1 MKVCNLCKC
10 NKPAEDFYKKIG
22 SKDGLFWWCKACHRS
37 QIAARYHAKATS
49 EEYRAAEKERL
60 KKWRLDNSDKVK
72 SAHIKYATNNK
83 PKLNAKAKK
92 YVMAR
97 EKRTPCWLQEDDFW
111 LMEQAYELAS
121 LRTRLFG
128 FRWDVDHIVPLHGK
142 LVSGLHVPHNLQVL
156 PAKSNRD
163 KSNKFV
169 VT

>member
-1 MKVCNLCKC
+1 
-10 NKPAEDFYKKIG
+10 
-22 SKDGLFWWCKACHRS
+22 
-37 QIAARYHAKATS
+37 
-49 EEYRAAEKERL
+49 
-60 KKWRLDNSDKVK
+60 
-72 SAHIKYATNNK
+72 
-83 PKLNAKAKK
+83 
-92 YVMAR
+92 MAR

-111 LMEQAYELAS
+111 LMEQAYELAN